1 MNKQGQISLKRKLN
15 KSKRKDDERK
25 RTRSEDVRNSRTKLT
40 SLQTNSP
47 MKTCNEASL
56 YYVQFG
62 VKYTQSFFL
71 FVSVMTHTIV
81 YLVF

>member
-15 KSKRKDDERK
+15 KNKRKEDERK

-40 SLQTNSP
+40 SLLTNSP
-47 MKTCNEASL
+47 MKTCNEAYL

-62 VKYTQSFFL
+62 VKYTQSFFC
-71 FVSVMTHTIV
+71 VSVMIHTIV